1 MPKVE
6 RRRKRSLPAAIALA
20 ISLGLAHVVVAA
32 PEKFTFDKNHTEII
46 FTYSHV
52 GNSTAYGQFDEYDG
66 DIVIDLEKP
75 ENSRVNVTIKTASVN
90 TGVEEFN
97 KHLRSPDFFETE
109 KYPEM
114 TFVSTAVAAA
124 GKTTW
129 RIDGDLTI
137 KGNTKPVTLIAKL
150 NFKGN
155 HPLGAFLKKYETVHV
170 AGFSATTQ
178 LFRSEFG
185 LGMFAPL
192 TDDLVSI
199 ILETELFRQDA
210 Q

>member
-1 MPKVE
+1 MSQV
-6 RRRKRSLPAAIALA
+6 AA
-20 ISLGLAHVVVAA
+20 AA

-66 DIVIDLEKP
+66 DIVIDLEEPK
-75 ENSRVNVTIKTASVN
+75 NSRVSVTIKTASVN

-97 KHLRSPDFFETE
+97 KHLRSADFFETD
-109 KYPEM
+109 KYPVM
-114 TFVSTAVAAA
+114 TFVSTSVTPA

-129 RIDGDLTI
+129 RVDGDLTI
-137 KGNTKPVTLIAKL
+137 KGNTKPAILIANL
-150 NFKGN
+150 NFKGA
-155 HPLGAFLKKYETVHV
+155 HPLGKFLKKYKTVHV
-170 AGFSATTQ
+170 AGFSATAQ

-192 TDDLVSI
+192 TSDLVNI
-199 ILETELFRQDA
+199 IIETELFRGDGQ
-210 Q
+210 